1 MNKNNQVNKSFLF
14 WQRWLV
20 GVGALVALFGLFMAL
35 LNGTP
40 LFALFNDRI
49 DPVFWGGQAV
59 PQAGL
64 AFRGWVYGVWGAT
77 VAGWGILV
85 AFIAMF
91 PFKQRQRWAWNALL
105 AAVGTWYLLD
115 TGISLY
121 FGVTFNALFNTLLL
135 ALAGLPLFMTRK
147 M

>member
-1 MNKNNQVNKSFLF
+1 MSRASF

-20 GVGALVALFGLFMAL
+20 GVGLVAVFGLFMAL

-49 DPVFWGGQAV
+49 DPVFWGGQAI
-59 PQAGL
+59 PAAGQ

-85 AFIAMF
+85 AFIAVY
-91 PFKQRQRWAWNALL
+91 PFKQRECWAWNAL
-105 AAVGTWYLLD
+105 AVAVGAWYLLD
-115 TGISLY
+115 TGLSLY
-121 FGVTFNALFNTLLL
+121 FGVIFNVFFNTLLL
-135 ALAGLPLFMTRK
+135 VLAGLPLVFTRRAFQS
-147 M
+147 

>member
-1 MNKNNQVNKSFLF
+1 M
-14 WQRWLV
+14 
-20 GVGALVALFGLFMAL
+20 
-35 LNGTP
+35 
-40 LFALFNDRI
+40 
-49 DPVFWGGQAV
+49 
-59 PQAGL
+59 
-64 AFRGWVYGVWGAT
+64 AFRSWVYGVWGAT

-105 AAVGTWYLLD
+105 AAIGTWYLLD

-135 ALAGLPLFMTRK
+135 ALAGLPLFMTRR